1 MTIVAH
7 ELKASYAFIE
17 RNFFLTR
24 RYWGWEVA
32 FLIYSVAG
40 ALSISLIGADQG
52 SPTLLLTLMVGAIF
66 WNYLSVVF
74 SWIAETISVE
84 RWEGTLE
91 YTFMAPIRRWSQLLG
106 SVLYAMVYGLVHT
119 AVIFIALVLFFPQLD
134 FSNANPTTAVV
145 FMLLGSFS
153 FVGIGMIAAIL
164 PLLYVERGAQMT
176 FVLQS
181 CLLLVSGVYY
191 SVDILPGW
199 MQVLSH
205 LSPATYVL
213 DGVRAGLIHGT
224 PVSELLHDVW
234 PLLVA
239 GAALIPF
246 GLWAFAQAE
255 RYAKRTGKLK
265 RVG

>member
-1 MTIVAH
+1 MSTLAH
-7 ELKASYAFIE
+7 ELKASYAFME

-24 RYWGWEVA
+24 RYWGWEIA

-52 SPTLLLTLMVGAIF
+52 DAHLTLMLMIGAIF

-91 YTFMAPIRRWSQLLG
+91 YTMMAPIRRSSQLFG
-106 SVLYAMVYGLVHT
+106 SVVYAMVYGLVHT
-119 AVIFIALVLFFPQLD
+119 TVIFIALVLFFPQLD
-134 FSNANPTTAVV
+134 LAGANPTTIAA

-153 FVGIGMIAAIL
+153 FVGIGMMAAIL

-191 SVDILPGW
+191 SIDILPPW

-213 DGVRAGLIHGT
+213 EGVRAGLIHGT
-224 PVSELLHDVW
+224 PITELTYLVW
-234 PLLVA
+234 PLIVM
-239 GAALIPF
+239 GVVLIPF
-246 GLWAFAQAE
+246 GLWAFGRAE